1 MAQQSKSID
10 EILQELSK
18 NYKSVLL
25 SAVQKATDIA
35 CEDIYNF
42 SMSCI
47 ERYYE
52 NYIPSSY
59 DRTDSLWRAL
69 VPIAE
74 VKNSGN
80 KIVST
85 VGVEYNPS
93 VLEGVYQSG
102 SEKYGAKKDKDGHIV
117 EYGHPEG
124 SWVLENY
131 LMGIHPTTNG
141 SRNPED
147 VVYMPVQDSI
157 SPHQY
162 TDRYLRLYKNK
173 LNNNVYSY
181 LISHVAK

>member
-85 VGVEYNPS
+85 VGVEYSPS
-93 VLEGVYQSG
+93 LLDAYVAG
-102 SEKYGAKKDKDGHIV
+102 SDLYDGSNKYGKA
-117 EYGHPEG
+117 EG
-124 SWVLENY
+124 QWVIENY

-181 LISHVAK
+181 LISHVTK